1 MGEFLT
7 ILPAIVTH
15 GGAWDVVRNLV
26 EPNKVGIRQS
36 VVAGIEVLKDECSAL
51 DAVEAAIRVLE
62 DDDSFNAGIG
72 SVLTLD
78 GHIEMD
84 AAIMDGKTLRAGAV
98 GSVTNVRHPITLAR
112 KIAEETIH
120 VFLVGKGA
128 DNFARAVCAQEVCT
142 FGDLVV
148 ERRKKLWED
157 INERMGD
164 KLVDGYLKS
173 QVELLDK
180 YPLLKNMPLDTVGA
194 VAIDINGDI
203 VAGTST
209 GGMPMKLAG
218 RVGDAPLIGCGT
230 FADNKSCGVSATGHG
245 ESIIK
250 TTLAKTTAALIEEN
264 DLTAQK
270 AADAAIDFLW
280 TKVGGKGGVIVI
292 DKNGNVGLSYNT
304 TKMPRAWMNTEM
316 SDPNLAI

>member
-1 MGEFLT
+1 LKNA
-7 ILPAIVTH
+7 PAIVVH
-15 GGAWDVVRNLV
+15 GGAWDVSRELV
-26 EPNKVGIRQS
+26 GPNKTGIGQAAL
-36 VVAGIEVLKDECSAL
+36 AGIEVLKAEGNAL

-84 AAIMDGKTLRAGAV
+84 AAIMDGSTLKAGAV
-98 GSVTNVRHPITLAR
+98 GSVTNVRHPISLAR

-128 DNFARAVCAQEVCT
+128 DDFARAVCAEEVCT
-142 FGDLVV
+142 FDELVI

-164 KLVDGYLKS
+164 KLVDGYLKA

-218 RVGDAPLIGCGT
+218 RVGDSPLIGCGT
-230 FADNKSCGVSATGHG
+230 FADNKSGGVSATGHG

-250 TTLAKTTAALIEEN
+250 TTLAKTTVTLIEEN
-264 DLTAQK
+264 GLTAQN

-304 TKMPRAWMNTEM
+304 TKMPRAWMNIEM
-316 SDPNLAI
+316 SDPDVAI

>member
-1 MGEFLT
+1 MKNA
-7 ILPAIVTH
+7 PAIVVH
-15 GGAWDVVRNLV
+15 GGAWDVSRELV
-26 EPNKVGIRQS
+26 GPNKTGIGHAAI
-36 VVAGIEVLKDECSAL
+36 AGIEALKDEGNAL
-51 DAVEAAIRVLE
+51 DAVEAAIRILE

-84 AAIMDGKTLRAGAV
+84 AAIMDGKTLLAGAV
-98 GSVTNVRHPITLAR
+98 GSVSNVRHPISLAR

-142 FGDLVV
+142 FGELVV

-157 INERMGD
+157 INERMGE
-164 KLVDGYLKS
+164 KLVDGYLKA

-180 YPLLKNMPLDTVGA
+180 YPLLKNVPLDTVGA
-194 VAIDINGDI
+194 VAIDMNGDI
-203 VAGTST
+203 AAGTST
-209 GGMPMKLAG
+209 GGMPMKLSG
-218 RVGDAPLIGCGT
+218 RVGDSPLIGCGT
-230 FADNKSCGVSATGHG
+230 YADNDSGGVSATGHG

-250 TTLAKTTAALIEEN
+250 TTLAKTTCALIERGHN
-264 DLTAQK
+264 AQK
-270 AADAAIDFLW
+270 AADVAIDFLW

-304 TKMPRAWMNTEM
+304 KKMPRAWMNSEM
-316 SDPNLAI
+316 PDPEVAI

>member
-1 MGEFLT
+1 MLA
-7 ILPAIVTH
+7 AIIVH
-15 GGAWDVVRNLV
+15 GGAWDVSSELI
-26 EPNKVGIRQS
+26 EPNKAGIRQAAL
-36 VVAGIEVLKDECSAL
+36 AGIETLKAEDSAL
-51 DAVEAAIRVLE
+51 DAVEVAIRVLE
-62 DDDSFNAGIG
+62 DDDSFNAGLG

-84 AAIMDGKTLRAGAV
+84 AAIMDGKTLSAGAV
-98 GSVTNVRHPITLAR
+98 GSVTNVRHPISLAR

-128 DNFARAVCAQEVCT
+128 DNFAKAVCAEEVCT
-142 FGDLVV
+142 FGELIV

-157 INERMGD
+157 ITERMGD
-164 KLVDGYLKS
+164 KLVDEYLKS
-173 QVELLDK
+173 QVNLLEK

-203 VAGTST
+203 AAGTST

-218 RVGDAPLIGCGT
+218 RVGDSPLIGCGT
-230 FADNKSCGVSATGHG
+230 FADNKSGGVSATGHG

-250 TTLAKTTAALIEEN
+250 TTLAKTTCALIESG
-264 DLTAQK
+264 LTAQK

-280 TKVGGKGGVIVI
+280 TKVGGKGGVII
-292 DKNGNVGLSYNT
+292 IGRHGDVGLSYNT
-304 TKMPRAWMNTEM
+304 KKMPRAWMNSEM
-316 SDPNLAI
+316 SSPEISL

>member
-1 MGEFLT
+1 MKNV
-7 ILPAIVTH
+7 PAIVVH
-15 GGAWDVVRNLV
+15 GGAWDVSRELV
-26 EPNKVGIRQS
+26 GPNKTGIS
-36 VVAGIEVLKDECSAL
+36 HAAIAGIEVLKAEGNAL
-51 DAVEAAIRVLE
+51 DAVEAAIRILE

-84 AAIMDGKTLRAGAV
+84 AAIMDGKTLKAGAV
-98 GSVTNVRHPITLAR
+98 GSVSNVRHPISLAR

-128 DNFARAVCAQEVCT
+128 DDFARAVCAQEVCS
-142 FGDLVV
+142 FGELVV

-164 KLVDGYLKS
+164 KLVDGYLKA

-180 YPLLKNMPLDTVGA
+180 YPLLKNVPLDTVGA
-194 VAIDINGDI
+194 VAIDKNGDI
-203 VAGTST
+203 AAGTST
-209 GGMPMKLAG
+209 GGMPMKLSG
-218 RVGDAPLIGCGT
+218 RIGDSPLIGCGT
-230 FADNKSCGVSATGHG
+230 YADNDSGGVSATGHG

-250 TTLAKTTAALIEEN
+250 TTLAKTTCDLIERGHN
-264 DLTAQK
+264 AQK
-270 AADAAIDFLW
+270 AADVAIDFLW
-280 TKVGGKGGVIVI
+280 TKIGGKGGVIVI

-316 SDPNLAI
+316 STPEVTI

>member
-1 MGEFLT
+1 M
-7 ILPAIVTH
+7 PAIVVH
-15 GGAWDVVRNLV
+15 GGAWDVSRELV
-26 EPNKVGIRQS
+26 GPNKTGIS
-36 VVAGIEVLKDECSAL
+36 HAAIAGIEVLKAEGNAL
-51 DAVEAAIRVLE
+51 DAVEAAIRILE

-84 AAIMDGKTLRAGAV
+84 AAIMDGKTLKAGAV
-98 GSVTNVRHPITLAR
+98 GSVSNVRHPISLAR

-128 DNFARAVCAQEVCT
+128 DDFARAVCAQEVCS
-142 FGDLVV
+142 FGELVV

-164 KLVDGYLKS
+164 KLVDGYLKA

-180 YPLLKNMPLDTVGA
+180 YPLLKNVPLDTVGA
-194 VAIDINGDI
+194 VAIDKNGDI
-203 VAGTST
+203 AAGTST
-209 GGMPMKLAG
+209 GGMPMKLSG
-218 RVGDAPLIGCGT
+218 RIGDSPLIGCGT
-230 FADNKSCGVSATGHG
+230 YADNDSGGVSATGHG

-250 TTLAKTTAALIEEN
+250 TTLAKTTCDLIERGHN
-264 DLTAQK
+264 AQK
-270 AADAAIDFLW
+270 AADVAIDFLW
-280 TKVGGKGGVIVI
+280 TKIGGKGGVIVI

-316 SDPNLAI
+316 STPEVTI

>member
-1 MGEFLT
+1 LKNA
-7 ILPAIVTH
+7 PAIVVH
-15 GGAWDVVRNLV
+15 GGAWDVSRELV
-26 EPNKVGIRQS
+26 GPNKTGIGNA
-36 VVAGIEVLKDECSAL
+36 VIAGFEVLKDEGSAL

-62 DDDSFNAGIG
+62 DDDSFNAGVG

-98 GSVTNVRHPITLAR
+98 GSVTNVHHPISLAR

-128 DNFARAVCAQEVCT
+128 DNFARAVCAEEICT
-142 FGDLVV
+142 FGELVV

-164 KLVDGYLKS
+164 KLVDGYLKL
-173 QVELLDK
+173 QVDLLEK
-180 YPLLKNMPLDTVGA
+180 YPLLKNIPLDTVGA
-194 VAIDINGDI
+194 VAIDLNGD
-203 VAGTST
+203 VAAGTST

-218 RVGDAPLIGCGT
+218 RVGDSPLIGCGT
-230 FADNKSCGVSATGHG
+230 YADNESGGVSATGHG

-250 TTLAKTTAALIEEN
+250 TTLAKTTCGLIEN
-264 DLTAQK
+264 GLTAQE
-270 AADAAIDFLW
+270 AADTAIDFLW

-304 TKMPRAWMNTEM
+304 AKMPRAWMNSEM
-316 SDPNLAI
+316 SDPEVVI

>member
-1 MGEFLT
+1 LKKV
-7 ILPAIVTH
+7 PAIVVH
-15 GGAWDVVRNLV
+15 GGAWDVSRELV
-26 EPNKVGIRQS
+26 APNKTGIS
-36 VVAGIEVLKDECSAL
+36 HAVLAGIEVLKAEGNAI

-98 GSVTNVRHPITLAR
+98 GSVSNVRHPISLAR

-164 KLVDGYLKS
+164 KLVNGYLKS

-230 FADNKSCGVSATGHG
+230 FADNKSGGVSATGHG

-250 TTLAKTTAALIEEN
+250 TTLAKTTAALIEEKG
-264 DLTAQK
+264 LTAQN

-316 SDPNLAI
+316 SDPDVAI